1 VKAVAYWLNYGWRV
15 VATGYN
21 FAFFGLGGLFLTLTL
36 LPLVRLWPGTPARKN
51 ERARGVI
58 HLVFRY
64 FVWQM
69 QATGCIR
76 VRLIDPDRLR
86 ASDGHLIIANH
97 PTLID
102 VVLLLAL
109 LPKSNCVVKD
119 ALFRNP
125 MLQGVV
131 RATGY
136 IRNSA
141 DPEQLL
147 QQCRETLAAGHSI
160 VVFPEGT
167 RTRPGQPL
175 RFQRGAAH
183 IAVRCGAD
191 IVPVSIRCAPPMLRK
206 GERWYQ
212 IPSRRAQIDVQAFAP
227 IRVAA
232 VTGAQTAAPLAT
244 RRLNRH
250 LENYYC
256 RLGVAG
262 GPGLAEIDAGPGAA
276 PDPAHTESGTCV
288 PDSPAGP
295 PWPAGSAV

>member
-1 VKAVAYWLNYGWRV
+1 VKRVAYWLNYGWRV

-21 FAFFGLGGLFLTLTL
+21 FTFFGLGGLFLTLTL

-58 HLVFRY
+58 HQVFRY

-76 VRLIDPDRLR
+76 VRLIDPGRLH
-86 ASDGHLIIANH
+86 AGDGHLIVANH

-102 VVLLLAL
+102 VVLLLSL

-136 IRNSA
+136 IRNSD
-141 DPEQLL
+141 DPEKLL

-167 RTRPGQPL
+167 RTRPGRPL
-175 RFQRGAAH
+175 QFQRGAAH
-183 IAVRCGAD
+183 IAVRCGVD
-191 IVPVSIRCAPPMLRK
+191 IVPVSIRCEPPMLRK

-212 IPSRRAQIDVQAFAP
+212 IPPRRAQIDVQAFAP

-232 VTGAQTAAPLAT
+232 VAGAGAPPPLAT

-250 LENYYC
+250 LENYY
-256 RLGVAG
+256 RELGVAG
-262 GPGLAEIDAGPGAA
+262 AAGFPEVDTGPGTA
-276 PDPAHTESGTCV
+276 PDPAHTEPGAGG
-288 PDSPAGP
+288 PDSRAGP
-295 PWPAGSAV
+295 PWPVGSAD